1 MTFVTQSWNSGIK
14 IGNCNIALLV
24 RVSWELEVVPC
35 TSSHPITYLTTWSCD
50 QRSYKGY
57 KKTWIKTSSRS
68 SFYILYYQSIYDIT
82 LQSKCFVTRHA
93 ARWEAGGAA
102 APPDFGGSNS
112 AAGSGCA
119 PPFHRPPQIFRL
131 CCIPGYCLRMRG
143 RLKCICGKFE
153 LHDLLRRLCQFLFSL
168 LYGQN
173 GGRGPA
179 PPPVPPSWVI

>member
-24 RVSWELEVVPC
+24 RVSWELVVVPC

-82 LQSKCFVTRHA
+82 LQSFVS
-93 ARWEAGGAA
+93 
-102 APPDFGGSNS
+102 F
-112 AAGSGCA
+112 
-119 PPFHRPPQIFRL
+119 
-131 CCIPGYCLRMRG
+131 CLRIRG